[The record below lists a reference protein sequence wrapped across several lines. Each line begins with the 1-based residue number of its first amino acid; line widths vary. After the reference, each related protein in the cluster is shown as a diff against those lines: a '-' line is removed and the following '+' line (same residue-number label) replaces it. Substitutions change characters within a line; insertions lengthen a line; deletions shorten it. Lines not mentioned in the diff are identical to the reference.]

1 MVSLYSQEEALIAQD
16 NSKGYRMPSWSM
28 DGWTK
33 GPVTLQ
39 QAFGI
44 KKGNVQ
50 FTPFVATLPGQ
61 VGGAQ
66 DSSSTSGQKGNRSG
80 GGNLSGFKGGGG
92 SSAQNRALGQ
102 KMAAA
107 YGWSGAEWQ
116 ALDWI
121 VNAESGWQ
129 TTIHNGGGFGYVPGL
144 AYGIPQALPGSKMA
158 SAGAD
163 WQTNP
168 ATQIKWM
175 LGYIRSTYG
184 DPIRAKAFHEAHGW
198 Y

>member
-1 MVSLYSQEEALIAQD
+1 MVSLYSQRESLVAQD
-16 NSKGYRMPSWSM
+16 NSKGNGMPSWEM

-66 DSSSTSGQKGNRSG
+66 DSSSSGKKGSRSG
-80 GGNLSGFKGGGG
+80 GGNLNGFHGGGG
-92 SSAQNRALGQ
+92 SASANQALGKQ
-102 KMAAA
+102 MAAA
-107 YGWSGAEWQ
+107 YGWSGAEWT
-116 ALDWI
+116 ALNNI
-121 VNAESGWQ
+121 VEAESGWV
-129 TTIHNGGGFGYVPGL
+129 TTIHNGGGLGYVPGL
-144 AYGIPQALPGSKMA
+144 AYGIPQALPGTKMA

-175 LGYIRSTYG
+175 LGYIRSSYG
-184 DPIRAKAFHEAHGW
+184 DPIRAWQFHLAHGW

>member
-1 MVSLYSQEEALIAQD
+1 
-16 NSKGYRMPSWSM
+16 MPDWSM
-28 DGWTK
+28 KGWTN

-44 KKGNVQ
+44 KKGTVSFQ
-50 FTPFVATLPGQ
+50 PLVATLPGQ
-61 VGGAQ
+61 VGAATPNPA
-66 DSSSTSGQKGNRSG
+66 STSGKAGNRSG
-80 GGNLSGFKGGGG
+80 GGNLSGFRGGGG
-92 SSAQNRALGQ
+92 SPAANQALGK

-107 YGWSGAEWQ
+107 YGWTGSEWS
-116 ALDWI
+116 ALNWI
-121 VNAESGWQ
+121 VEAESGWV
-129 TTIHNGGGFGYVPGL
+129 TTIHNGGGLGYVPGL
-144 AYGIPQALPGSKMA
+144 AYGIPQALPGTKMA

-163 WQTNP
+163 WKTNP

-184 DPIRAKAFHEAHGW
+184 DPIRAKAFHEANGW